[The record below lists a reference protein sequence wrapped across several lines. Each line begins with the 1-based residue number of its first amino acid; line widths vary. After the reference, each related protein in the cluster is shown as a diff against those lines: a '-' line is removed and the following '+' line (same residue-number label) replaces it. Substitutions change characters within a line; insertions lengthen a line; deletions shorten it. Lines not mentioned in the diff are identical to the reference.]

1 MKLAQ
6 FAVNR
11 PVTTLMI
18 FIGMVGLGMVLVY
31 MVMASQFE
39 SYRDPFIIFLSV
51 PFGIVGVIVTLA
63 LTGIA
68 MSIITFIALIL
79 LVGLV
84 VNNGIVLISYIGILR
99 QRGYDVHTAI
109 MEGGRSRLRP
119 ILSTTLTTLLGLAPL
134 TFSRGAGS
142 EVWGPF
148 AIASIGG
155 MMLST
160 LITLVLM
167 PTMYSLFE
175 KA

>member
-51 PFGIVGVIVTLA
+51 PFGIVGVIMVLA

-68 MSIITFIALIL
+68 MSIITFISLIL
-79 LVGLV
+79 LMGLV

-99 QRGYDVHTAI
+99 QRGYDVRDGDH
-109 MEGGRSRLRP
+109 GGRSQPAAADPEHDADHAAGPGAADVLARGRLGG
-119 ILSTTLTTLLGLAPL
+119 LGTVRHRQHRRHDAQHAHHA
-134 TFSRGAGS
+134 GADADDLQP
-142 EVWGPF
+142 V
-148 AIASIGG
+148 
-155 MMLST
+155 
-160 LITLVLM
+160 
-167 PTMYSLFE
+167 
-175 KA
+175 